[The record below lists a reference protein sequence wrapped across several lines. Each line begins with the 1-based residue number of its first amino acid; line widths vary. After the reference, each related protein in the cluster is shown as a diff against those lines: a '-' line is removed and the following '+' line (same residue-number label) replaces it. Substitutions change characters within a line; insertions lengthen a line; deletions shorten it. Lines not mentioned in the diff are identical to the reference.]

1 MLHFLK
7 KYTRDF
13 LILLLCFLLYSIDD
27 NLDPKI
33 QKIVEQVNHLKANE
47 AYFYLMGIDTAADQ
61 DPMVVG
67 KNIFERGKKITDEID
82 DNFTVNLER
91 FEQFDKKRKKLVLP
105 QLEADIL
112 CREEN
117 PCFKKILADT
127 EKYKQKIQQ
136 HQILVQR
143 YQKFLTFDQY
153 QQPNESNF
161 SLFSPSYRFFT
172 IPNKIIILNAIIQA
186 SEKQPQQ
193 AINNLL
199 NNIKGLRKKLWQTD
213 DYIGKFILSSLIAQN
228 LDTLSLIAY
237 KNHLQLKEELK
248 PLSKKEKDLEIVFAR
263 ELAAL
268 YNNSKIM
275 KQNASFYDFPWL
287 FKPNMSINKLYLF
300 HNQLLEKNK
309 LAPKDFAK
317 LINQKEN
324 KKLTDVIKTAWS
336 YFRNPEGEIFRPS
349 IKSYYFEYIASL
361 FELDAKIILFNQIHY
376 QGITD
381 FNTIKSP
388 YFENEFVFFS
398 KDKRSLCLKPI
409 YLQKQEEDQIQKRTD
424 LCLKL
429 RVN

>member
-1 MLHFLK
+1 MNCSK
-7 KYTRDF
+7 CK
-13 LILLLCFLLYSIDD
+13 
-27 NLDPKI
+27 
-33 QKIVEQVNHLKANE
+33 
-47 AYFYLMGIDTAADQ
+47 G
-61 DPMVVG
+61 
-67 KNIFERGKKITDEID
+67 
-82 DNFTVNLER
+82 
-91 FEQFDKKRKKLVLP
+91 KLVLKRWITSSFVGDWAF
-105 QLEADIL
+105 LEIL
-112 CREEN
+112 FWIIVT
-117 PCFKKILADT
+117 PLLIIGIWG
-127 EKYKQKIQQ
+127 YI
-136 HQILVQR
+136 V
-143 YQKFLTFDQY
+143 
-153 QQPNESNF
+153 
-161 SLFSPSYRFFT
+161 LF
-172 IPNKIIILNAIIQA
+172 II
-186 SEKQPQQ
+186 S
-193 AINNLL
+193 
-199 NNIKGLRKKLWQTD
+199 
-213 DYIGKFILSSLIAQN
+213 
-228 LDTLSLIAY
+228 
-237 KNHLQLKEELK
+237 EELK

-263 ELAAL
+263 ELAVL

-275 KQNASFYDFPWL
+275 KQNAHFYDFPWL

-336 YFRNPEGEIFRPS
+336 YFRNPEGEIFIPS
-349 IKSYYFEYIASL
+349 IKSSYFEYIASL